1 MLLINLWCFS
11 GQCNNFLVV
20 VTSFQF
26 FSALTKMRVKW
37 ELINYS
43 HSVEW
48 KIMSISKKVLYCP
61 QYTKKP
67 NLPPVYYNNVKYYLE
82 DRLKFFWCHSNESI
96 LDNKISGWFE
106 FHFVVTMKFHL
117 NEHHYIVHCIKSN
130 LSFVINWLR

>member
-1 MLLINLWCFS
+1 MLLINLWCYS
-11 GQCNNFLVV
+11 GQCNNFFACCNKL
-20 VTSFQF
+20 SIHPN
-26 FSALTKMRVKW
+26 LTKLRVKR

-43 HSVEW
+43 QSVEW

-61 QYTKKP
+61 QHTKKP

-106 FHFVVTMKFHL
+106 FHSVVTMNFHW
-117 NEHHYIVHCIKSN
+117 NEHHYIIHCIKSH
-130 LSFVINWLR
+130 LSFVI

>member
-26 FSALTKMRVKW
+26 FSTLTKMRVKR

-43 HSVEW
+43 QSVEW

-67 NLPPVYYNNVKYYLE
+67 NLPPLYYNNVKYYLE
-82 DRLKFFWCHSNESI
+82 DRLKFFPFWCHSNEII
-96 LDNKISGWFE
+96 LDVIISKWFIASCVMVCDAKINFMHIQFFWMQNK
-106 FHFVVTMKFHL
+106 L
-117 NEHHYIVHCIKSN
+117 IV
-130 LSFVINWLR
+130 L